1 MKVFETKIRGF
12 HAKTVENIMSR
23 TISAPKLDKSCKSPV
38 RKGDNIA
45 TYLRKVILCLC
56 SLKSIGK
63 ILTWLKEF
71 CCVTVSIITG
81 SMRGSG
87 KKRRSS

>member
-23 TISAPKLDKSCKSPV
+23 TISAPKLDKTCKSPA

-45 TYLRKVILCLC
+45 TYLRKVTSSLY
-56 SLKSIGK
+56 SLKLIGK
-63 ILTWLKEF
+63 ILTLRKEF
-71 CCVTVSIITG
+71 CCVIASITIEN
-81 SMRGSG
+81 MRESG
-87 KKRRSS
+87 KKQRSF